1 MVSPETDPSGSYIL
15 LPARHLY
22 QSDQETSAS
31 GLTQSC
37 STFAYS
43 QANQPFDSADQ
54 PAYEVSIED
63 PETFNQVLSPIE
75 NVLHE
80 GAPREEDAIQHGD
93 SFSSETKPLNKKK
106 YIKQRRNSGEDY
118 QSEKSGKYV
127 SKRKAMKPPCSSDQC
142 RKKNFS
148 CGTDLFTEE
157 LRLQILDSF
166 WKLGTLTSQRQFIVQ
181 HVSSPCKGEGSKSP
195 LKKQNLVYQLTVGC
209 EKRRVCK
216 VFFLSTLGISE
227 RQIYTALKKVDD
239 NGILQPDGRGGRQ
252 QLQVTED
259 ERTRQN
265 MKEHINKF
273 PRIESHYA
281 RARDQKEYLCPSLSI
296 ERMFEMFKNEN
307 EENTGSLSTYRRVF
321 RQMKLSFHRQ
331 KKDLCGLCETYRK
344 GDDSTKVQLEN
355 KYRDHMA
362 EKEEVR
368 QLKEK
373 CKTEAI
379 TSLGKKCALCFDLQ
393 QVIFLPQS
401 NRGEIFYKRR
411 LSNYNFTT
419 YNLGTKE
426 GTCFMWHEC
435 LAKRGANEISSCL
448 YIFLKEQDAKGAET
462 IDMFCD
468 GCAGQNKN
476 SIVPAMIIQFL
487 KSSSSTQTVNLHI
500 MVPNHGQSEG
510 DSMHACI
517 ERRLKATPGIMHPA
531 ELQTIAKLARKEPY
545 RVISINTDDILN
557 FKDVSAN
564 MRILSQRTSDSGET
578 VDWRKMAQMSIRKNE
593 LEKIFFKTSH
603 KQKTYDS
610 ISIPKK
616 RTPFENAKNLYDSP
630 PKMSLSKWEDLKS
643 LCVGETPVVTSG
655 DVQNFYLNLPH

>member
-1 MVSPETDPSGSYIL
+1 MISPEAMGPSTELSY
-15 LPARHLY
+15 P
-22 QSDQETSAS
+22 ETSAHD
-31 GLTQSC
+31 LIQLC
-37 STFAYS
+37 STSLDDS
-43 QANQPFDSADQ
+43 QLQPNQPDDSVDRSQ
-54 PAYEVSIED
+54 YEVGVED
-63 PETFNQVLSPIE
+63 PVTFDQGSTNVIE
-75 NVLHE
+75 NILYE
-80 GAPREEDAIQHGD
+80 GAPREEDAMQYD
-93 SFSSETKPLNKKK
+93 NNCFSEAKPLNKKK

-118 QSEKSGKYV
+118 HSEKSGNYK
-127 SKRKAMKPPCSSDQC
+127 SKRKTLKSPCSSDHC
-142 RKKNFS
+142 RKMNFS
-148 CGTDLFTEE
+148 CGKDVFTEE
-157 LRLQILDSF
+157 QRLQILDSF
-166 WKLGTLTSQRQFIVQ
+166 WKLGTLASQRQYIVQ
-181 HVSSPCKGEGSKSP
+181 HVNCPCKGEASNSP
-195 LKKQNLVYQLTVGC
+195 LKKQNLVYRLTVGS

-227 RQIYTALKKVDD
+227 RQIYTALKKIDE
-239 NGILQPDGRGGRQ
+239 NGILQPDGRGRRQ
-252 QLQVTED
+252 KLQVTED
-259 ERTRQN
+259 EKIRQS

-296 ERMFEMFKNEN
+296 ERMYDMFKSEN
-307 EENTGSLSTYRRVF
+307 EENSGSLSTYRRVF

-344 GDDSTKVQLEN
+344 GNESTKLEFQN
-355 KYRDHMA
+355 KYSHHIA

-368 QLKEK
+368 QLKRD
-373 CKTEAI
+373 CKNEAI
-379 TSLGKKCALCFDLQ
+379 NSNGMKCTLCFDLE

-411 LSNYNFTT
+411 LSNYNFTI

-435 LAKRGANEISSCL
+435 VAKRGANEISSCL
-448 YIFLKEQDAKGAET
+448 YLFLKEQDSKGAET

-487 KSSSSTQTVNLHI
+487 KYSLNTQRVNLFI
-500 MVPNHGQSEG
+500 MVPSHGQSEG

-517 ERRLKATPGIMHPA
+517 ERRIRKMPEIMHPV

-545 RVISINTDDILN
+545 RVVCVNTEDILN

-564 MRILSQRTSDSGET
+564 MRILSQRTSDNGET
-578 VDWRKMAQMSIRKNE
+578 IDWRKMAQMSIRKNE
-593 LEKIFFKTSH
+593 LEKIFFKISH
-603 KQKTYDS
+603 KQEMFDS

-616 RTPFENAKNLYDSP
+616 RTSFESAKKVYDSP
-630 PKMSLSKWEDLKS
+630 PKMSLPKWEDLKS
-643 LCVGETPVVTSG
+643 LCVGESPVVTSV